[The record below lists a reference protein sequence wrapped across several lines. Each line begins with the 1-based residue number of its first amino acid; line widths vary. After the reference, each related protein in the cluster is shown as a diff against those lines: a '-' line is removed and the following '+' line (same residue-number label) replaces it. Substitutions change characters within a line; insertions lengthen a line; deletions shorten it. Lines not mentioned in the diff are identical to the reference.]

1 MNRDR
6 EINIGGV
13 KIGLGNLPFI
23 IAEMSGNHNQS
34 LDRAIQIVDAAA
46 KNGANAIKLQTYTA
60 DTLTIDCRENEFFIG
75 DKSSLWYGKS
85 LYELYQEAYTPW
97 EWHKPIM
104 EHCRKRGL
112 ICFSSPFDF
121 TAVDFLEKLDVPAYK
136 IASPELVD
144 IPLIKKVGKTGKPV
158 IMSTGMATENE
169 IMEAVEAVCSAGCK
183 NLILL
188 KCTTSY
194 PASPEQSNL
203 KTLPDLR
210 EKFKVETGISDH
222 TMGTAVAIAAVA
234 LGAMVIEKHFTL
246 KRSDGGP
253 DSAFSM
259 EPQELKTLV
268 QDTKSA
274 WLAIGKVHYGPAGDE
289 KKSLIGRRSL
299 YVVKDMKKGEV
310 FTPENIRSIRPSLGL
325 PPKHYEEIL
334 GKKIAKD
341 AKKGTAL
348 TWNLIQKT

>member
-1 MNRDR
+1 MSRNR
-6 EINIGGV
+6 EIEISGV
-13 KIGLGNLPFI
+13 KIGLAHPPFI

-34 LDRAIQIVDAAA
+34 LDRAIKIVDAAA
-46 KNGANAIKLQTYTA
+46 KNGAHAIKLQTYTA
-60 DTLTIDCRENEFFIG
+60 DTITIDCRENEFFIG

-104 EHCRKRGL
+104 EHCQKKGI

-121 TAVDFLEKLDVPAYK
+121 TAVDYLEKLDVPAYK

-169 IMEAVEAVCSAGCK
+169 IMEAVEAVRSAGCK
-183 NLILL
+183 DLILL

-210 EKFKVETGISDH
+210 EKFEIETGISDH

-234 LGAMVIEKHFTL
+234 MGAAVIEKHFTL
-246 KRSDGGP
+246 QRADGGP

-274 WLAIGKVHYGPAGDE
+274 WLALGKIHYGPAGDE

-310 FTPENIRSIRPSLGL
+310 FTPENMRSIRPSLGL
-325 PPKHYEEIL
+325 SPKHYEEIL

-348 TWNLIQKT
+348 TWKLVC